1 MRKLEEFV
9 NEKLRVSKDNVTT
22 DITLGEQGWK
32 CTSVFSMYTEIRE
45 VDHFLKTDMDLERLQ
60 NIDTEDYT
68 EGKVEFIDK
77 VFRALKR
84 WKWCNKIINVILSGY
99 TFDEG
104 FDKVQETLRNN
115 AKCELAK
122 YKYDQSSIGVKRQ
135 VIRILDSR
143 KITAMVL
150 SFNKL

>member
-9 NEKLRVSKDNVTT
+9 NEKLRVSKDNVIP

-45 VDHFLKTDMDLERLQ
+45 VDHFLKTDIDLERLQ

-68 EGKVEFIDK
+68 EDKVEFIDK

-84 WKWCNKIINVILSGY
+84 WKWCNKIINGILSGY

-104 FDKVQETLRNN
+104 FDKIQEILNHP
-115 AKCELAK
+115 AKCE
-122 YKYDQSSIGVKRQ
+122 YSGSSVEDKRQ
-135 VIRILDSR
+135 VIRIIDSR
-143 KITAMVL
+143 KITAMIL

>member
-9 NEKLRVSKDNVTT
+9 NEKLRVSKDNVTP

-45 VDHFLKTDMDLERLQ
+45 VDHFLKTDIDLERLQ

-68 EGKVEFIDK
+68 EDKVEFTDK

-104 FDKVQETLRNN
+104 FDKVQEILNHP
-115 AKCELAK
+115 AKCE
-122 YKYDQSSIGVKRQ
+122 YSGNSVEDKRQ
-135 VIRILDSR
+135 VIRIIDSR
-143 KITAMVL
+143 KTTAMVL

>member
-104 FDKVQETLRNN
+104 FDKVQEILKHP
-115 AKCELAK
+115 AKCE
-122 YKYDQSSIGVKRQ
+122 YSGGSVEDNKRQ
-135 VIRILDSR
+135 VIRIIDSR
-143 KITAMVL
+143 KTTAIVL

>member
-9 NEKLRVSKDNVTT
+9 NEKLRVSKDNVTP

-32 CTSVFSMYTEIRE
+32 CTSLFSMYTEIRE
-45 VDHFLKTDMDLERLQ
+45 VDHFLKSDIDLERLHD
-60 NIDTEDYT
+60 IDTEDYT

-104 FDKVQETLRNN
+104 FDKIQEILKNT
-115 AKCELAK
+115 AKCE
-122 YKYDQSSIGVKRQ
+122 YSGGSVEDNKRQ
-135 VIRILDSR
+135 VIRIIDSHN
-143 KITAMVL
+143 KKAMIL

>member
-1 MRKLEEFV
+1 MIKLEKFV
-9 NEKLRVSKDNVTT
+9 NEKLRVSKDNVTP

-32 CTSVFSMYTEIRE
+32 CTSAFSMYTEIRE
-45 VDHFLKTDMDLERLQ
+45 VDHFLKTDIDLERLQ
-60 NIDTEDYT
+60 YIDTEDYT
-68 EGKVEFIDK
+68 ENKVEFIDK

-104 FDKVQETLRNN
+104 FDKIQEILKHP
-115 AKCELAK
+115 AKCEFSG
-122 YKYDQSSIGVKRQ
+122 SSIEGKRQ
-135 VIRILDSR
+135 VIRIIDSH
-143 KITAMVL
+143 KMIAMIL

>member
-9 NEKLRVSKDNVTT
+9 NEKLRVSKDNVTP

-32 CTSVFSMYTEIRE
+32 CTSAFSMYTEIRE
-45 VDHFLKTDMDLERLQ
+45 VDHFLKTDIDLERLQ

-104 FDKVQETLRNN
+104 FDKVQEIL
-115 AKCELAK
+115 KHPAK
-122 YKYDQSSIGVKRQ
+122 YEYGGSVEDKRL
-135 VIRILDSR
+135 VIRIIDSH
-143 KITAMVL
+143 KMTALIL

>member
-9 NEKLRVSKDNVTT
+9 NEKLRVSKDNVTP

-45 VDHFLKTDMDLERLQ
+45 VDHFLKSDIDLERLQ
-60 NIDTEDYT
+60 DIDTEDYT

-104 FDKVQETLRNN
+104 FDKIQEILKNTT
-115 AKCELAK
+115 KCE
-122 YKYDQSSIGVKRQ
+122 YSGGSVEDNKRQ
-135 VIRILDSR
+135 VIRIIDSHNR
-143 KITAMVL
+143 KAMIL

>member
-9 NEKLRVSKDNVTT
+9 NEKLRVSKDNVTL

-45 VDHFLKTDMDLERLQ
+45 VDHFLKTDIDLERLQ

-77 VFRALKR
+77 VFRALER

-104 FDKVQETLRNN
+104 FDKIQEILNHP
-115 AKCELAK
+115 AKCE
-122 YKYDQSSIGVKRQ
+122 YSGSSVEDKRQ
-135 VIRILDSR
+135 VIRIIDSR
-143 KITAMVL
+143 KTTAMIL

>member
-9 NEKLRVSKDNVTT
+9 NEKLRVSKDNVTP
-22 DITLGEQGWK
+22 DNTLGEQGWK

-45 VDHFLKTDMDLERLQ
+45 VDNFLKTDMDLERLQ

-84 WKWCNKIINVILSGY
+84 WKWCNKIINTILSGC

-104 FDKVQETLRNN
+104 FDKVQEILKHP
-115 AKCELAK
+115 AKCE
-122 YKYDQSSIGVKRQ
+122 YSGNSVEDKRQ
-135 VIRILDSR
+135 VIRIIDSR

>member
-9 NEKLRVSKDNVTT
+9 NEKLRVSKDNVTL
-22 DITLGEQGWK
+22 DNTLGEQGWK

-68 EGKVEFIDK
+68 EGKVEFVDK
-77 VFRALKR
+77 VFRAFKR

-99 TFDEG
+99 TFNEG
-104 FDKVQETLRNN
+104 FDKIQEILNHPT
-115 AKCELAK
+115 KCE
-122 YKYDQSSIGVKRQ
+122 YSGSSVEDKRQ
-135 VIRILDSR
+135 VIRIIDSH
-143 KITAMVL
+143 KKTAMVL

>member
-1 MRKLEEFV
+1 MRRLEEFV
-9 NEKLRVSKDNVTT
+9 NEKLRVSKDNVTP

-45 VDHFLKTDMDLERLQ
+45 VDHFLKTDIDLERLQ

-68 EGKVEFIDK
+68 EDKVEFIDK
-77 VFRALKR
+77 VFRAFKR
-84 WKWCNKIINVILSGY
+84 WKWCNKIINVILSRY

-104 FDKVQETLRNN
+104 FDNIQEILKLP
-115 AKCELAK
+115 AKCE
-122 YKYDQSSIGVKRQ
+122 YSGNSVEEKRQ
-135 VIRILDSR
+135 VIRIIESR
-143 KITAMVL
+143 KTTAMVL

>member
-9 NEKLRVSKDNVTT
+9 NEKLRVSKDNVTP

-45 VDHFLKTDMDLERLQ
+45 VDHFLKTDIDLERLQ

-68 EGKVEFIDK
+68 EDKVEFIDK

-84 WKWCNKIINVILSGY
+84 WKWCNKIINIILSGY

-104 FDKVQETLRNN
+104 FDKIQEILKNT
-115 AKCELAK
+115 AKCEYSGGSAE
-122 YKYDQSSIGVKRQ
+122 DNKRQ
-135 VIRILDSR
+135 VIRIIDSH
-143 KITAMVL
+143 KMTAMIL

>member
-9 NEKLRVSKDNVTT
+9 NEKLRVSKDNVTP

-45 VDHFLKTDMDLERLQ
+45 VDHFLKSDIDLERLQ

-68 EGKVEFIDK
+68 EDKVEFIDK
-77 VFRALKR
+77 VFRAFKR

-104 FDKVQETLRNN
+104 FDKVQEILNHP
-115 AKCELAK
+115 AKCE
-122 YKYDQSSIGVKRQ
+122 YSGSSVEDKRQ
-135 VIRILDSR
+135 VIRIIDSR
-143 KITAMVL
+143 KTTAMIL

>member
-9 NEKLRVSKDNVTT
+9 NEKLRVSKDNVTP
-22 DITLGEQGWK
+22 DNTLGEQGWK

-45 VDHFLKTDMDLERLQ
+45 VDHFLKTDMDLECLQ

-99 TFDEG
+99 TFDEW
-104 FDKVQETLRNN
+104 FDKVQEILKHP
-115 AKCELAK
+115 AKCE
-122 YKYDQSSIGVKRQ
+122 YSGNSVEDKRQ
-135 VIRILDSR
+135 VIRIIDSR
-143 KITAMVL
+143 KTTAMVL

>member
-9 NEKLRVSKDNVTT
+9 NEKLRVSKDNVTP
-22 DITLGEQGWK
+22 DITLGKQGWK
-32 CTSVFSMYTEIRE
+32 CTSVFSMYTEIRQADNFSE
-45 VDHFLKTDMDLERLQ
+45 TDIDLERLY

-68 EGKVEFIDK
+68 KDKVEFVDK
-77 VFRALKR
+77 VFRAFKR

-104 FDKVQETLRNN
+104 FDKIQEILNHP
-115 AKCELAK
+115 AK
-122 YKYDQSSIGVKRQ
+122 YEYSSSSVEDKRQ
-135 VIRILDSR
+135 VIRIIDSH
-143 KITAMVL
+143 KTTAMVL

>member
-9 NEKLRVSKDNVTT
+9 NEKLRVSKDNVTP

-45 VDHFLKTDMDLERLQ
+45 VDHFLKTDIDLERLQ

-68 EGKVEFIDK
+68 EDKVEFIDK
-77 VFRALKR
+77 VFRAFKR

-104 FDKVQETLRNN
+104 FDKIQEILNHP
-115 AKCELAK
+115 AKCE
-122 YKYDQSSIGVKRQ
+122 YSGSSVEDKRQ
-135 VIRILDSR
+135 VIRIIDSR
-143 KITAMVL
+143 KTTAMIL

>member
-9 NEKLRVSKDNVTT
+9 NEKLRVSKDNVTP
-22 DITLGEQGWK
+22 DNTLGEQGWK

-45 VDHFLKTDMDLERLQ
+45 VDHFLKTDIDLERLQ

-84 WKWCNKIINVILSGY
+84 WKWCNKIINTILSGY

-104 FDKVQETLRNN
+104 FDKVQEILKYP
-115 AKCELAK
+115 AKCE
-122 YKYDQSSIGVKRQ
+122 YSGNSVEDKRQ
-135 VIRILDSR
+135 VIRIIDSR

>member
-1 MRKLEEFV
+1 
-9 NEKLRVSKDNVTT
+9 
-22 DITLGEQGWK
+22 
-32 CTSVFSMYTEIRE
+32 
-45 VDHFLKTDMDLERLQ
+45 MDLERLQ

-68 EGKVEFIDK
+68 KGKVEFIDK

-104 FDKVQETLRNN
+104 FDKVQEILKLP
-115 AKCELAK
+115 AKCE
-122 YKYDQSSIGVKRQ
+122 YSGNSVEDKRQ
-135 VIRILDSR
+135 VIRIIDSR
-143 KITAMVL
+143 KTTAIVL

>member
-9 NEKLRVSKDNVTT
+9 NEKLRVSKDNVTP

-45 VDHFLKTDMDLERLQ
+45 VDHFLKTDIDLERLQ

-68 EGKVEFIDK
+68 EDKVEFIDK
-77 VFRALKR
+77 VFRAFKR

-104 FDKVQETLRNN
+104 FDNIQEILKLP
-115 AKCELAK
+115 AKCE
-122 YKYDQSSIGVKRQ
+122 YSGSSVEDKRQ
-135 VIRILDSR
+135 VIRIIDSR
-143 KITAMVL
+143 KMTAL
-150 SFNKL
+150 IISFNKL

>member
-1 MRKLEEFV
+1 MIKLEEFV
-9 NEKLRVSKDNVTT
+9 NEKLRVSKDNVTP

-32 CTSVFSMYTEIRE
+32 CTSLFSMYTEIRE
-45 VDHFLKTDMDLERLQ
+45 VDHFLKTYIDLERLQ
-60 NIDTEDYT
+60 DIDTEDYT

-104 FDKVQETLRNN
+104 FDKIQEILKNT
-115 AKCELAK
+115 AKCEYSGGSVEDK
-122 YKYDQSSIGVKRQ
+122 KRQ
-135 VIRILDSR
+135 VIRIIDSHNR
-143 KITAMVL
+143 KAMIL

>member
-9 NEKLRVSKDNVTT
+9 NEKLRVSKDNVTP

-45 VDHFLKTDMDLERLQ
+45 VDHFLKTDIDLERLQ
-60 NIDTEDYT
+60 YIDTEDYT

-84 WKWCNKIINVILSGY
+84 RKWCNKIINVILSGY

-104 FDKVQETLRNN
+104 FDKIQEILKNT
-115 AKCELAK
+115 AKCEYSGGSVEDK
-122 YKYDQSSIGVKRQ
+122 KRQ
-135 VIRILDSR
+135 VIRIIDSHNR
-143 KITAMVL
+143 KAMII

>member
-9 NEKLRVSKDNVTT
+9 NEKLRVSKDNVTP

-32 CTSVFSMYTEIRE
+32 CTSVFSLYTEIRE
-45 VDHFLKTDMDLERLQ
+45 VDHFLKTDIDLERLQ

-104 FDKVQETLRNN
+104 FDNIQEILNHP
-115 AKCELAK
+115 AKCE
-122 YKYDQSSIGVKRQ
+122 YSGSSVEDKRQ
-135 VIRILDSR
+135 VIRIIDSR
-143 KITAMVL
+143 KTTAIVL